1 MIKIGN
7 KIISHRA
14 PPFLIA
20 EISANHKGSLKRAIK
35 LIKLAALAGFDA
47 IKLQTY
53 DPDLITLNSKKKDF
67 LINDKKSIWNKKR
80 LYELYKEGQTPKEWH
95 KKLFTEAKN
104 QNYWLLVLLLI

>member
-53 DPDLITLNSKKKDF
+53 DPDLITLNSKKKIF
-67 LINDKKSIWNKKR
+67 
-80 LYELYKEGQTPKEWH
+80 
-95 KKLFTEAKN
+95 
-104 QNYWLLVLLLI
+104 